1 MCAQALHGIAS
12 TQHIV
17 LGAFRMV
24 VLEVF
29 WSSFG
34 VGSDI
39 PPQMKVRRQM
49 PQKTRPP
56 PNYFRNR

>member
-49 PQKTRPP
+49 PQKNEASPKLLP
-56 PNYFRNR
+56 